1 MTSREKSILIAV
13 SSCHALIHAYMLVFP
28 TIYEALGSA
37 LKLEF
42 AGVGFVGMASYLA
55 FGFGSL
61 PAGLLADRLGA
72 RMLLV
77 LCLAGTTLAS
87 VLAFVLGSTVGVVVS
102 LILLGLFASMY
113 HPAGLSILSTSIKDI
128 GRGMGIHGMA
138 GTMGVAVAPL
148 IAGTVTQRLGWTYAY
163 LVLGMAGAGITAAL
177 LYSLRFH
184 VSPTVSSKD
193 KEEPVSIRRSM
204 NRDLIFIYLVG
215 AFYGLIYRGI
225 MTFFQVY
232 LSERVS
238 FIGDNVQR
246 LGYVSFGIL
255 LFSLA
260 GPLVGGHLAS
270 RGRRIERNL
279 LLVFIML
286 ALLSVGFYFAE
297 GILLILVTAPTVLL
311 IFGFQPLQNTLIA
324 RCSHAMRRGV
334 VYGINYTVGFGIGA
348 FASGIGGV
356 FGERFGLRSVFL
368 LMLGLCL
375 IVIALLLVSAAIK
388 RRENGLPQPR

>member
-1 MTSREKSILIAV
+1 MTSREKSILFAV
-13 SSCHALIHAYMLVFP
+13 SACHALVHAYMLVFP
-28 TIYEALGSA
+28 TIYKSLGTALR
-37 LKLEF
+37 LEF
-42 AGVGFVGMASYLA
+42 AGVGFVGMASYMA

-61 PAGLLADRLGA
+61 PAGFLADRLGA
-72 RMLLV
+72 RLLLV
-77 LCLAGTTLAS
+77 VCLAGTTLAS
-87 VLAFVLGSTVGVVVS
+87 ILAFVLSSTVGVVMA
-102 LILLGLFASMY
+102 LILLGLFASLY
-113 HPAGLSILSTSIKDI
+113 HPAGLSILSTSIKDT

-148 IAGTVTQRLGWTYAY
+148 VAGTVTERFGWTYAY
-163 LVLGMAGAGITAAL
+163 LVLGMVGVGITAVL
-177 LYSLRFH
+177 LFSLGFH
-184 VSPTVSSKD
+184 AAPSASSRKTQQQVSLSK
-193 KEEPVSIRRSM
+193 SL
-204 NRDLIFIYLVG
+204 NRDLIFIYLIG

-232 LSERVS
+232 LSQRVS

-270 RGRRIERNL
+270 GNRRIERNL
-279 LLVFIML
+279 LLVFVLL
-286 ALLSVGFYFAE
+286 ALLSLGFYYAE
-297 GILLILVTAPTVLL
+297 GVLLILVTAPAVLL

-324 RCSHAMRRGV
+324 KSSHAVRRGV

-375 IVIALLLVSAAIK
+375 IVIVLLVVWSALRGRK
-388 RRENGLPQPR
+388 HGLSQP